1 MGYMNI
7 ALPQDVRDW
16 VENEVRTGGYNSA
29 DEYFLRL
36 VRAAQSAKERHEQL
50 GALLVEGVEGLD
62 AGEAQAVTPE
72 WWSEVFA
79 DADIQRREAKAA

>member
-1 MGYMNI
+1 
-7 ALPQDVRDW
+7 
-16 VENEVRTGGYNSA
+16 
-29 DEYFLRL
+29 
-36 VRAAQSAKERHEQL
+36 
-50 GALLVEGVEGLD
+50 VEGVEGLD

>member
-1 MGYMNI
+1 MNI

-16 VENEVRTGGYNSA
+16 VENEVRSGGFNSA

-50 GALLVEGVEGLD
+50 SALLVEGVESLE
-62 AGEAQAVTPE
+62 AGEAQAVTPQ
-72 WWSEVFA
+72 WWNEVFA
-79 DADIQRREAKAA
+79 DADVQLREAKAA